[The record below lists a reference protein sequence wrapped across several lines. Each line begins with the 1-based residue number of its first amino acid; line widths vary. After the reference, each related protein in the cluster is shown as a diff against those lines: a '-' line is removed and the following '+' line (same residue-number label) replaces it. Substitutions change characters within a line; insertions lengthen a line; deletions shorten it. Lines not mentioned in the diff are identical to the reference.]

1 MFDELYGN
9 RELSPGLPEQDG
21 RHLQHHRLYDRG
33 DHVPRKQRGHQGL
46 QPAMPTMKRLRDRA
60 FLIIGIV
67 VVVATAPDL
76 ATVRSQAPPPAPKP
90 QPIASLDLPARSA
103 PAPSVPAP
111 SPPQCPTR
119 VVIVSIDGLRPDVMT
134 PEYMPRHV
142 QLMEEGTTA
151 RHASTIPQSDTL
163 PSHAAMLSGV
173 GVAEHGLWWNSY
185 QANRGYIRVPTVF
198 SAARE
203 SGLSTA
209 MIVGKKKLRHIAG
222 PDTVDHFER
231 PSYLCGGVASARLS
245 TSPRSRPI

>member
-1 MFDELYGN
+1 
-9 RELSPGLPEQDG
+9 
-21 RHLQHHRLYDRG
+21 
-33 DHVPRKQRGHQGL
+33 
-46 QPAMPTMKRLRDRA
+46 MPTMKRLRDRA